1 MSSHNC
7 NEPEPDS
14 GKKEDINE
22 LFCRILKTVKN
33 STLNGIDFWLPEQW
47 GGFTN
52 VKDLLIQ

>member
-33 STLNGIDFWLPEQW
+33 STLNGIDF
-47 GGFTN
+47 
-52 VKDLLIQ
+52 